1 MATFDNLE
9 ELFAK
14 ELAYQKEASELEGV
28 LVLLPCQTE
37 IIIRPDDERMGVEG
51 YCRKGKVCFWDQSY
65 MSKKR
70 IQDTCREHCTFHNQ
84 K

>member
-1 MATFDNLE
+1 MKSFDNLE

-14 ELAYQKEASELEGV
+14 ERAYQKESSELEGI
-28 LVLLPCQTE
+28 LVLLPCQME
-37 IIIRPDDERMGVEG
+37 IIISPDDERMGVKG
-51 YCRKGKVCFWDQSY
+51 HCKKGKVGFWDQTY

-70 IQDTCREHCTFHNQ
+70 IQDTCREHCPFHNQ

>member
-1 MATFDNLE
+1 MANFDNLE

-14 ELAYQKEASELEGV
+14 ELAYQKEASELEGI

-37 IIIRPDDERMGVEG
+37 IVMSLDDETIGIQG
-51 YCRKGKVCFWDQSY
+51 YCQKGKVGFWDQTY

-70 IQDTCREHCTFHNQ
+70 IQDTCREHCPFHNQ